1 LADSKRGNS
10 FWNLKGGFQ
19 MNDPSRVFISGPFAP
34 FREGFLHSLLEL
46 GYTSESAANQLQ
58 LIAHLSRWLD
68 GEGLDVQTF
77 CRNDLRRYFQ
87 LRRQAGYTHSV
98 SMKAMLPLLTYLKA
112 EGVSLSMS
120 TKVNCGP
127 VEVAIDRYRDYLV
140 QERGLSQLT
149 IHSYTN
155 AVRSFL
161 QGELLCDGTKINWE
175 VLNAAKVT
183 AFVVAR
189 TPSQSRSMASATVTA
204 LRSFLGYLYANGLIK
219 QELTAAVPKVARWQ
233 LAALP
238 KTLQPREVRALLAA
252 CDRRTRMGRR
262 DFAILTM
269 LARLGLRASE
279 LAGLHLDDIDWR
291 AGSILVRGK
300 GNRIESLPCP
310 QDVGE
315 AVVAYLR
322 RGRPTTAADRSLF
335 VRIRAPHRALS
346 GTGVSGIVAAA
357 ARRAGLGNIYAH
369 LLRHTVASQLLRA
382 GSSLPEIG
390 QLLRHRHI
398 STTAVYAK
406 VDRDALRSIA
416 RPWLGGVA

>member
-1 LADSKRGNS
+1 
-10 FWNLKGGFQ
+10 
-19 MNDPSRVFISGPFAP
+19 MNDPSRVFVSGPFAA

-46 GYTSESAANQLQ
+46 GYTPDSAANQLQ
-58 LIAHLSRWLD
+58 LMAHLSRWLL
-68 GEGLDVQTF
+68 GEGLDVHTF
-77 CRNDLRRYFQ
+77 RQNDLERFFQFRRHV
-87 LRRQAGYTHSV
+87 GYSNCV
-98 SMKAMLPLLTYLKA
+98 SLKAMLPMLSYLRA
-112 EGVSLSMS
+112 EGIALSAS
-120 TKVNCGP
+120 TLISRGP
-127 VEVAIDRYRDYLV
+127 VDLAIDRYRDYLV
-140 QERGLSQLT
+140 HERGLARLT
-149 IHSYTN
+149 IHNYIN
-155 AVRSFL
+155 AVRPFL
-161 QGELLCDGTKINWE
+161 LSELSRDGAKINWE
-175 VLNAAKVT
+175 SLNAARVT

-189 TPSQSRSMASATVTA
+189 TPSQSRSVARTTVTA

-219 QELTAAVPKVARWQ
+219 EQLTAAVPAVAGWR

-238 KTLQPREVRALLAA
+238 KTLQPREVQALLEA

-269 LARLGLRASE
+269 LVRLGLRASE
-279 LAGLHLDDIDWR
+279 LAALRLDDIDWR
-291 AGSILVRGK
+291 AGTILIRGK
-300 GNRIESLPCP
+300 GNQIEPLPCP

-322 RGRPTTAADRSLF
+322 QGRPTTAADRSVF

-346 GTGVSGIVAAA
+346 GVGVSGIVVAA
-357 ARRAGLGNIYAH
+357 ARRAGLGDIRAH
-369 LLRHTVASQLLRA
+369 LLRHTLASQLLRV

-416 RPWLGGVA
+416 RPWLGGAA